1 MSDVRKNTLL
11 MLSRRGYD
19 VNILESANEY
29 FRLDKVLVVFIED
42 AKVSVGTIKTIT
54 TTIRKTNEELI
65 VIVHSK
71 PLTAEAKKVTKSNSI
86 ETFEYDEMAFDLLEV
101 VPKHEKVLDV
111 NVDCKRFPI
120 IRKTDAVCKYYNF
133 KQNEIIKIY
142 NDDNTIEYR
151 RVC

>member
-1 MSDVRKNTLL
+1 MSDIRKNTLL

-19 VNILESANEY
+19 TTVLESTNEY
-29 FRLDKVLVVFIED
+29 FRLHKVLIVFIED
-42 AKVSVGTIKTIT
+42 AKVAVGTIKTIT
-54 TTIRKTNEELI
+54 TNIRKDNEELV

-71 PLTAEAKKVTKSNSI
+71 PLTAEARKLAKHHSI

-101 VPKHEKVLDV
+101 VPKHEKVSDTPI
-111 NVDCKRFPI
+111 DWKRFPI

-133 KQNEIIKIY
+133 KQKDIIKIE

>member
-1 MSDVRKNTLL
+1 

-19 VNILESANEY
+19 VTIIESKDEY
-29 FRLDKVLVVFIED
+29 FRLPTALVVFIED
-42 AKVSVGTIKTIT
+42 SKVSVQTMKSIIG
-54 TTIRKTNEELI
+54 IRKSDDEVI

-71 PLTAEAKKVTKSNSI
+71 PLTSDAKKMANGPLI
-86 ETFEYDEMAFDLLEV
+86 ETFEYDEMAFDLLDV
-101 VPKHEKVLDV
+101 VPKHEKVLDRPK
-111 NVDCKRFPI
+111 DWKRFPI

-133 KQNEIIKIY
+133 QPKDIVKIV